1 MAAENQETT
10 NGWPLVLQIMAMK
23 LRLQERIQYSTPA
36 VEPHSPHIPS
46 PSFSSFCSSSNIDTE
61 STASFFQ
68 DNNISLGKLIGFR
81 QRDTGSVLYLQ
92 STIGAEQNTIVSG
105 VCNCNDVSRGHCGD
119 LCGQGQGICIP
130 MVLGTLV
137 KITRSRSKSK

>member
-1 MAAENQETT
+1 
-10 NGWPLVLQIMAMK
+10 MAMK

-46 PSFSSFCSSSNIDTE
+46 PSVSSFCSSSNIDTE
-61 STASFFQ
+61 VLSSACLFSSTAGGQSTASFFQ
-68 DNNISLGKLIGFR
+68 DNSVSLGKLIGFR

-105 VCNCNDVSRGHCGD
+105 VCNCNDVSRGRCGD
-119 LCGQGQGICIP
+119 LCGPGQGLCIP
-130 MVLGTLV
+130 MILGTLV

>member
-1 MAAENQETT
+1 
-10 NGWPLVLQIMAMK
+10 MAMK
-23 LRLQERIQYSTPA
+23 LRLQERKQYSTPA

-68 DNNISLGKLIGFR
+68 DNSVSLGKLIGFR

-105 VCNCNDVSRGHCGD
+105 VCNCNDVSRGQCGD

-130 MVLGTLV
+130 MILGTLV